1 MPTINGNM
9 YVSNSEVVEMKLVR
23 KSRYV
28 HVLLPV
34 AVETNESVTAPFTVT
49 VYKVQPTSTY
59 GAILFMS
66 EILASRRAC
75 LLFFK

>member
-34 AVETNESVTAPFTVT
+34 AVETNESVTAPFTVV
-49 VYKVQPTSTY
+49 VYKVQLAYPT
-59 GAILFMS
+59 
-66 EILASRRAC
+66 
-75 LLFFK
+75 